1 MGIWKFVS
9 MRAPRL
15 ATRGRVI
22 AGVAAIAGFA
32 ALVAVGVSSVGASAK
47 RVSRHTARTP
57 FVVGTVEPLSGLY
70 AAAGLDIVHALK
82 AEAGIINAKGGILGH
97 KIEVIAENSNSDP
110 QTALS
115 ATQQLVS
122 NHKLNMFEPD
132 VIYGATQ
139 LPLTKNL
146 LTINICAS
154 AACGEGAPT
163 YPLNFTLNPPAG
175 AQVPP
180 LIAYAKQHRYKKLG
194 LLATNDSQGTFF
206 VQQATRDARAAGLKV
221 VSSQTF
227 SPTATDISAQVQS
240 IKGSGAQAV
249 LTWAA
254 GATITTVMD
263 GMRSDGYKVPVLG
276 TPTVFT
282 APVEQLVPAA
292 VQKQLL
298 CLCYGVGIRENAKV
312 PAALAP
318 LISRVKKYGSIASMM
333 VVGLAADTLELA
345 NYGYTQAGS
354 LNAKKAAAAIQNIGS
369 NKHYPASSFWA
380 YRTGAPKF
388 TSTDHYPASGPL
400 SKGFYGV
407 AKVSPLIDGLYLGKK
422 PFKF

>member
-1 MGIWKFVS
+1 MGMSKFAGT
-9 MRAPRL
+9 RAGGLVTRSL
-15 ATRGRVI
+15 AVGGVV
-22 AGVAAIAGFA
+22 AVAAA
-32 ALVAVGVSSVGASAK
+32 GASSAVAATK
-47 RVSRHTARTP
+47 RVDGHAAKSTP
-57 FVVGTVEPLSGLY
+57 FVVGTVQPTTGLY

-97 KIEVIAENSNSDP
+97 KVEIIAGNSNSDP

-115 ATQQLVS
+115 ATQHLVS
-122 NHKLNMFEPD
+122 DHKLNMFEPD

-139 LPLTKNL
+139 LPLTKNI
-146 LTINICAS
+146 LTVNICAS
-154 AACGEGAPT
+154 AACGEGAPQ

-180 LIAYAKQHRYKKLG
+180 LIAYAKQHGYKKIG

-206 VQQATRDARAAGLKV
+206 VQQATADAKTAGLKV
-221 VSSQTF
+221 VSTQTF
-227 SPTATDISAQVQS
+227 DPTATDISAEVQS

-254 GATITTVMD
+254 GATITSVMN
-263 GMRSDGYKVPVLG
+263 GMQAVAYKAPVLG

-298 CLCYGVGIRENAKV
+298 CLCYGVGIRTRLGIPKV
-312 PAALAP
+312 LRP
-318 LISRVKKYGSIASMM
+318 LISKVSAYGTIASMM
-333 VVGLAADTLELA
+333 VVGLSADTLELA
-345 NYGYTQAGS
+345 NYGYTKAGS
-354 LNAKKAAAAIQNIGS
+354 LNPRKAAAAIQKIGS
-369 NKHYPASSFWA
+369 DKHYPASSFWS

-388 TSTDHYPASGPL
+388 SASHHFPASGPL

-407 AKVSPLIDGLYLGKK
+407 AKVSPLIDGMYLGTK

>member
-1 MGIWKFVS
+1 MGVS
-9 MRAPRL
+9 RFAGMRADRL
-15 ATRGRVI
+15 VIRGLAA
-22 AGVAAIAGFA
+22 AGVAA
-32 ALVAVGVSSVGASAK
+32 LVGVGASGAAASTK
-47 RVSRHTARTP
+47 RVGGHAAAGSP
-57 FVVGTVEPLSGLY
+57 FVVGTVQPTSGLY

-82 AEAGIINAKGGILGH
+82 AEASIINAKGGILGH
-97 KIEVIAENSNSDP
+97 KVEVIAENSNSDP
-110 QTALS
+110 QAALS
-115 ATQQLVS
+115 ATQHLVS
-122 NHKLNMFEPD
+122 DHKLNMFEPD

-139 LPLTKNL
+139 LPLTKNI

-154 AACGEGAPT
+154 AACGEGAPQ

-180 LIAYAKQHRYKKLG
+180 LIAYAKQHGYKKVG
-194 LLATNDSQGTFF
+194 ILATNDSQGTFF
-206 VQQATRDARAAGLKV
+206 VQQATADAKAAGLNV
-221 VSSQTF
+221 TSSQTF
-227 SPTATDISAQVQS
+227 SPTATDISAEVQS

-254 GATITTVMD
+254 GATITSVMN
-263 GMRSDGYKVPVLG
+263 GMQSVAYKAPVLG

-298 CLCYGVGIRENAKV
+298 CLCYGVGIRARSSV
-312 PAALAP
+312 PNVLRP
-318 LISRVKKYGSIASMM
+318 LISKVRTYGTIASMM

-345 NYGYTQAGS
+345 NYGYTKAGS
-354 LNAKKAAAAIQNIGS
+354 LNAKKAAAAIQKIGS
-369 NKHYPASSFWA
+369 DKHYPASSFWA
-380 YRTGAPKF
+380 YRTGAPRYTASHHF
-388 TSTDHYPASGPL
+388 PASGPL

-407 AKVSPLIDGLYLGKK
+407 AKVSPLIDGLYLGTK